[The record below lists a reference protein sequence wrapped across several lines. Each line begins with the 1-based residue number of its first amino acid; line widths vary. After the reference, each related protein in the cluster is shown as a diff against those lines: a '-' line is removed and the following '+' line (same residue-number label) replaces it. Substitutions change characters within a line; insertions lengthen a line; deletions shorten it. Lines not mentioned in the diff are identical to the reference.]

1 MTGRR
6 AARSGIAKEDDA
18 KDEAGNERPVPS
30 GNNGRMVAVGMP
42 VARHPP
48 HRSVRA
54 EFPHTALIL
63 DE

>member
-1 MTGRR
+1 MVPD
-6 AARSGIAKEDDA
+6 EDA
-18 KDEAGNERPVPS
+18 DEKVISENPVPS
-30 GNNGRMVAVGMP
+30 GQNGRMVAVGMP